1 MSHTAASQ
9 HAERTL
15 AFVHHP
21 RSFSAFQVAEAA
33 RGVCSIVWVI
43 DSEIDDSL
51 TTARMLHRLGTVVD
65 VAGMNGEQAA
75 AAVSSLRPDGI
86 LSLKDSR
93 MSFTA
98 DLAARLGLPF
108 HTRQVA
114 ARLTDKHAQRIAL
127 RDAGV
132 PVPGFYTVPP
142 LSQSEAWVDLGR
154 EVGFP
159 AVLKPRLGSEASR
172 DTVRVESLEE
182 VRESVAA
189 GSGEKLVL
197 EEYLGDRVGA
207 VRSCFADYVSVE
219 SVVSHGRIS
228 HIAVN
233 GRFPPAEPFRES
245 GFFIDAELDD
255 ADRKAALETAT
266 AALEGLGIETGCPHT
281 EIKFTPEGAR
291 VIEVNGRIG
300 GGVPEMLADISD
312 IAFLQVAL
320 RIALGESVHYERP
333 LTPERVGF
341 LFYVHAPRWMR
352 RVSAV
357 EGLDR
362 LGIEPDVTE
371 IVLNRGPGQAVDWR
385 EGNHGHVFSV
395 RGSVADHDALE
406 VMDGRVH
413 TEVQIAG
420 E

>member
-1 MSHTAASQ
+1 
-9 HAERTL
+9 
-15 AFVHHP
+15 VHHP

-43 DSEIDDSL
+43 DSEIDDSV
-51 TTARMLHRLGTVVD
+51 TTARMLPRLGTVVD
-65 VAGMNGEQAA
+65 VAGMDGEQAA

-93 MSFTA
+93 MRFTA

-108 HTRQVA
+108 HTPQVA

-142 LSQSEAWVDLGR
+142 LDQAEGWAQLER
-154 EVGFP
+154 EIRFP

-172 DTVRVESLEE
+172 DTERVESLEE
-182 VRESVAA
+182 IKQIVTR
-189 GSGEKLVL
+189 GTGEELVL
-197 EEYLGDRVGA
+197 EEYLSDRVGA
-207 VRSCFADYVSVE
+207 VRPCFADYVSVE

-228 HIAVN
+228 HLAVN

-245 GFFIDAELDD
+245 GFFIDAELSDV
-255 ADRKAALETAT
+255 DRKAALETAT
-266 AALEGLGIETGCPHT
+266 AALKGLGIETGCPHT

-320 RIALGESVHYERP
+320 RIALGETVHYERP
-333 LTPERVGF
+333 LATRRVGF

-352 RVSAV
+352 RVTAV

-362 LGIEPDVTE
+362 LGADPDVTE
-371 IVLNRGPGQAVDWR
+371 VTLNRRPGQEVDWR

-395 RGSVADHDALE
+395 RGTVANHDALE

-413 TEVQIAG
+413 TEVRITG